1 MQFKFDQI
9 HPIITHSVPPPLPQ
23 TLILQV
29 ALLLWRFRFKDEQAY
44 CLCLLSSLSMVACLF
59 SHERWGTFRTCCLTQ
74 RFSFSPGTLLYALNV
89 LMERETVNESG
100 RIS

>member
-1 MQFKFDQI
+1 MQFKFD
-9 HPIITHSVPPPLPQ
+9 HPIITHSVPLPLPQ

-29 ALLLWRFRFKDEQAY
+29 ALLLWRFRFKDEQACY
-44 CLCLLSSLSMVACLF
+44 LCLLCLLSVVACLF
-59 SHERWGTFRTCCLTQ
+59 SRQRWGTFRTCCLAP

-100 RIS
+100 CVS